1 LKHEAIIKEI
11 RSNSQG
17 LPLNRILPGDCVEVM
32 ESLPA
37 GSVDLVFADPPY
49 NLQLNHT
56 LLRPDMSRVEA
67 VTDGWDQFAGFG
79 EYDRFTRNWLSACRR
94 VLKDTGT
101 LWVIGSY
108 HNIYRVGTALMDL
121 DFWILNDIVWV
132 KTNPMPNFHG
142 MRFTN
147 AHETLLWAQKT
158 RGAKYT
164 FNYQSMKTM
173 NDDLQMRSDWELPI
187 CKGRQR
193 AHLNGEKGHSTQ
205 KPAALLYRV
214 LLSSSNAGDV
224 VLDPFFGSG
233 TTGVVAKK
241 LKRNWI
247 GIERDPDYIQLAQ
260 QRLDTTPE
268 GDNEET
274 LYTST
279 SKRGRPRVSF
289 GSLLENGFIRVGQNL
304 YFSKDELVA
313 TVQADGRLQLG
324 ERTGSIHKLARELC
338 TTPSNGWEHWYYID
352 ESSGEKRPLDDLREI
367 FLKMRSENDLT
378 S

>member
-1 LKHEAIIKEI
+1 M
-11 RSNSQG
+11 
-17 LPLNRILPGDCVEVM
+17 EVM

-49 NLQLNHT
+49 NLQLNHA
-56 LLRPDMSRVEA
+56 LLRPDKSRVEA

-193 AHLNGEKGHSTQ
+193 AQSNGGKGHSTQ
-205 KPAALLYRV
+205 KPEALLYRV

-247 GIERDPDYIQLAQ
+247 GIERDPEYIQLAQ
-260 QRLDTTPE
+260 QRLDATPDGDDEE
-268 GDNEET
+268 G

-289 GSLLENGFIRVGQNL
+289 GSLLENGFIRVGQKL
-304 YFSKDELVA
+304 YFNKDELVA
-313 TVQADGRLQLG
+313 TVLADGRLKLG
-324 ERTGSIHKLARELC
+324 EQTGSIHKLARELC
-338 TTPSNGWEHWYYID
+338 STPSNGWEHWYYID

-367 FLKMRSENDLT
+367 FLKMRSEKDIT